1 MKELEDGSRSE
12 VVTNMNGNKKKEQQD
27 NKIMMANHSI
37 ACFMPGMKNDK
48 DTTLE
53 TKQPKRM
60 QIFRDFSQYY
70 PPF

>member
-1 MKELEDGSRSE
+1 M
-12 VVTNMNGNKKKEQQD
+12 GNQ
-27 NKIMMANHSI
+27 SI

-60 QIFRDFSQYY
+60 QIFRNFSQYY
-70 PPF
+70 PPFEKSDKQGIQ